1 MDFILTQ
8 YLKGLSWN
16 RLGKHKRKVI
26 SMILTKQK
34 YTMDDLYKNMRVRVS
49 QISGILD
56 TCMILLDTV
65 LLADNDVEG
74 TLVYFG
80 SGNTEEYTKW
90 FQQEKVITP
99 VFFDSAESEDGVVY
113 DE

>member
-1 MDFILTQ
+1 MA
-8 YLKGLSWN
+8 KA
-16 RLGKHKRKVI
+16 
-26 SMILTKQK
+26 KQK
-34 YTMDDLYKNMRVRVS
+34 YTLNDLQENMRVRVS
-49 QISGILD
+49 QLSNILD
-56 TCMILLDTV
+56 TCMILLDTE

-90 FQQEKVITP
+90 FKQDKAITP
-99 VFFDSAESEDGVVY
+99 VFFDSAELEDGVVY